1 MRGNAAGHDRKR
13 SPARA
18 ARMHEGPHR
27 FAGAAQAIR
36 TKCAPVGGVRREQ
49 GGAAGV
55 TGAALVDVA
64 LRDKRFPAKFPH
76 ARLATP

>member
-1 MRGNAAGHDRKR
+1 MPLVVPRACRG
-13 SPARA
+13 PARA
-18 ARMHEGPHR
+18 ARMHEGAVR
-27 FAGAAQAIR
+27 FAGAAEAIR
-36 TKCAPVGGVRREQ
+36 NERAPVGVVRREQ

-64 LRDKRFPAKFPH
+64 LRDKRFRAKFQH